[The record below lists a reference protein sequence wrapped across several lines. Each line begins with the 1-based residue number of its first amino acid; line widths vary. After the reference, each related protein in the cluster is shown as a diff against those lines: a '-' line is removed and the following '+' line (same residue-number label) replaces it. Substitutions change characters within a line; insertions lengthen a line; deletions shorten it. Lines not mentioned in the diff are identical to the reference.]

1 MYLTQGLHRAV
12 QQTPGGI
19 ATICGDRTRTW
30 LESSQRIARLA
41 GALRALGIRSGDR
54 VGMLSLNSDR
64 YHEYLLAVPW
74 ADAALNPINIR
85 WSPAEIAYSLRDSQ
99 TNVLLV
105 DDVFVQAVPAL
116 RDAYPDL
123 KTVIHCGEE
132 PTPAGML
139 SYEDLVAGN
148 NPVEDVRRGGD
159 QLAGIFYTGGTTGS
173 PKGVMLSHAN
183 LVTSALGM
191 LSIGSFLTR
200 GGRLLHVA
208 PLFHLAD
215 LAAWSAQTAIGGTH
229 VIIGSFDP
237 VAVLETIQRHEVTDV
252 LLVPTML
259 QMVVD
264 HPGVGKYDLSSLDH
278 VMYGASP
285 IPEALLARAMKTIG
299 AAARFM
305 QGYGMTELSPLATF
319 LRPEDHE
326 NPNLLRSAGRAAPQ
340 VEVKIVDDDDHEV
353 PVGTTGEV
361 IVRGGN
367 VMQGYWGKPAE
378 TAAALRNGW
387 MHTGDAGY
395 MDEHGYV
402 YIVDRIK
409 DMIISGGENV
419 YSAEVENVL
428 AKHPAVAACA
438 VIGMPDA
445 RWGERVHAIVVLA
458 EGASATPEELREFC
472 KAQIAGYKTPR
483 TVSFADALP
492 LSGAGKVLKRELRKQ
507 LAKQSA

>member
-12 QQTPGGI
+12 QQTPDRV
-19 ATICGDRTRTW
+19 ATIYGNRIQSCVA
-30 LESSQRIARLA
+30 SAKRIARLA
-41 GALRALGIRSGDR
+41 GALRGLGVKSGDR
-54 VGMLSLNSDR
+54 VGMLALNSDR

-74 ADAALNPINIR
+74 ADAVLNPINIR

-105 DDVFVQAVPAL
+105 DDAFVQAVPAL
-116 RDAYPDL
+116 RNAYPDL
-123 KTVIHCGEE
+123 NTIIHCGDG

-139 SYEDLVAGN
+139 DYEDLVAASE
-148 NPVEDVRRGGD
+148 PVEDVRRSGD
-159 QLAGIFYTGGTTGS
+159 QLAGVFYTGGTTGS

-229 VIIGSFDP
+229 VMIGSFDP
-237 VAVLETIQRHEVTDV
+237 VAVLQTIQRHTVTDV

-264 HPGVGKYDLSSLDH
+264 HPDVGKYDLSSLDH
-278 VMYGASP
+278 VFYGASP
-285 IPEALLARAMKTIG
+285 ISEALLSRAMKTMG
-299 AAARFM
+299 SARFT
-305 QGYGMTELSPLATF
+305 QGYGMTELSPLATA
-319 LRPEDHE
+319 LLPEDHE
-326 NPNLLRSAGRAAPQ
+326 NPKLLRSAGRAAPQ
-340 VEVKIVDDDDHEV
+340 VEVKIVDEDDNEV
-353 PVGTTGEV
+353 PAGTVGEV

-367 VMQGYWGKPAE
+367 VMQGYWNKPEE

-387 MHTGDAGY
+387 MHTGDAAH
-395 MDEHGYV
+395 MDEQGYV
-402 YIVDRIK
+402 YIVDRMK
-409 DMIISGGENV
+409 DMLISGGENV
-419 YSAEVENVL
+419 YSTEVENVL
-428 AKHPAVAACA
+428 AKHPAVASCA
-438 VIGMPDA
+438 IIGVPDT
-445 RWGERVHAIVVLA
+445 RWGERVHAVVVLA
-458 EGASATPEELREFC
+458 EGATATSEELREFC
-472 KAQIAGYKTPR
+472 KTQIAGYKAPR

-507 LAKQSA
+507 FPGQRHR